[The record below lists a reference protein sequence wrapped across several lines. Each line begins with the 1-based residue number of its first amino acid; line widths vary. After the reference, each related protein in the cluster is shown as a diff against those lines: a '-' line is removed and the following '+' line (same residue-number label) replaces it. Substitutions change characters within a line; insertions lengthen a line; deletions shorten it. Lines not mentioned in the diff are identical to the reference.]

1 MRGCFLC
8 FPLPPSSST
17 GKSFWFKCFGLCVD
31 QTFSFETKPIGEEK
45 KIALLL
51 KIKRMLKVNQ
61 ILIFR
66 EQNQQ
71 QQHEKGEEEKEEGA
85 ELKHA
90 KQVITK
96 R

>member
-1 MRGCFLC
+1 
-8 FPLPPSSST
+8 
-17 GKSFWFKCFGLCVD
+17 
-31 QTFSFETKPIGEEK
+31 
-45 KIALLL
+45 
-51 KIKRMLKVNQ
+51 
-61 ILIFR
+61 LIFR

-90 KQVITK
+90 KQVISK